1 MMWGT
6 GYMGWS
12 WGFGLLAIAGVAL
25 IIYVVVRLLA
35 NRNMDGVPP
44 KAPSPPEPTGARRIL
59 DERFAR
65 GELTAEQY
73 RDQVRVL
80 GEDQ

>member
-6 GYMGWS
+6 ANMGWS
-12 WGFGLLAIAGVAL
+12 WGFALLVIAGLAL
-25 IIYVVVRLLA
+25 IVYVVVRLLSNTTGDA
-35 NRNMDGVPP
+35 GRPP
-44 KAPSPPEPTGARRIL
+44 TPAPPAPTRARLIL

-73 RDQVRVL
+73 RDQLRTL
-80 GEDQ
+80 DEEL